1 MALSLLYTSSVI
13 FTSMDGTSLKLYIL
27 RPRSMSPAAFSAP
40 TYQAGGGSG
49 GGGGPA
55 NAAARGAPNLPLT
68 PIGTRGEPPIGQSA
82 QALLGSRVGLAEF
95 GSEGYNSQG
104 GGPVVDGEALSCNFE
119 GEPCCWAN
127 IPTPS
132 DDQIDWYLVQGT
144 PESIHL
150 RNISMKGRYLF
161 AYAKGA
167 GPSDEAQLSSCAITC
182 ASSPIKVRARHWQSS
197 NVLLQVC
204 QRESFP
210 ATLGFNP
217 LLNCQEFPSPGHVA
231 YTELALPKASY
242 VDIVFVASNFI
253 DETIGDI
260 AFLDDIEILYERRP
274 PDCAGPPT
282 QTATSSTQKIS
293 IKSTKKIKT
302 TTENLIKTTT
312 IPLIEETENGGNERN
327 LEGKEDS
334 RPEITESENKIPKES
349 AASGS
354 AASSSIVLVSDKVEE
369 GIPPVDREPV
379 PLSQGE
385 ENLNAKAHGV
395 IAKSGDEVVVPS
407 TTSSIDSATCQS
419 IKCSFEDGTSCS
431 YKDTVEAE
439 NAARGLTTKFE
450 VTKGQFMNRVT
461 GIRQGITETS
471 SYAAVFLYPREK
483 AGLWTNINGNSE
495 NTNLNSLSEPTRI
508 RFQYYE
514 GTHGVQ
520 LKGCCALNSV
530 TTGSE
535 TTEEGNLDC
544 PFLSD
549 KFVSVSDRMWKWG
562 TFVCPK
568 GTKRVIFMCENTRT
582 NQGACALDDIAVVE
596 NREDINMNDKPVC

>member
-1 MALSLLYTSSVI
+1 
-13 FTSMDGTSLKLYIL
+13 MDGTSPKLYIL
-27 RPRSMSPAAFSAP
+27 RPKIHVTSCIFCPNLS
-40 TYQAGGGSG
+40 AGGGSG

-385 ENLNAKAHGV
+385 ESINAKAHGV

-461 GIRQGITETS
+461 GIRQGSS

-495 NTNLNSLSEPTRI
+495 NNINSLSEPTRI

-568 GTKRVIFMCENTRT
+568 GTKR
-582 NQGACALDDIAVVE
+582 GACALDDIAVVE

>member
-1 MALSLLYTSSVI
+1 MHKRRRQIWRYPYYTQAALFLLQWTAQALSCISS
-13 FTSMDGTSLKLYIL
+13 G
-27 RPRSMSPAAFSAP
+27 PRQMSMSSSAAFSAP
-40 TYQAGGGSG
+40 TYQAGGGS
-49 GGGGPA
+49 GPA

-82 QALLGSRVGLAEF
+82 QALLGNRVGLAEF

-104 GGPVVDGEALSCNFE
+104 GGPVADGEALSCNFE

-144 PESIHL
+144 PESVHL

-253 DETIGDI
+253 DEITGDI

-274 PDCAGPPT
+274 PDCVSPPT
-282 QTATSSTQKIS
+282 QTTTQKIA
-293 IKSTKKIKT
+293 IKSTKTIKT
-302 TTENLIKTTT
+302 TTENLITTPI
-312 IPLIEETENGGNERN
+312 IPLNEGTENERN
-327 LEGKEDS
+327 LEGT
-334 RPEITESENKIPKES
+334 EISKQEISENENTVPKES
-349 AASGS
+349 AAGS
-354 AASSSIVLVSDKVEE
+354 AASSSVVLVSEKVEE
-369 GIPPVDREPV
+369 GILPVGGEQKPV
-379 PLSQGE
+379 PLAQGE
-385 ENLNAKAHGV
+385 NNAKAHGV
-395 IAKSGDEVVVPS
+395 IAKSGDEIVVLPPTQSPS
-407 TTSSIDSATCQS
+407 INSEICQS
-419 IKCSFEDGTSCS
+419 IKCSFEDGNSCL

-450 VTKGQFMNRVT
+450 VVKGQFMNRVT
-461 GIRQGITETS
+461 GIKQGTEGS
-471 SYAAVFLYPREK
+471 FYAAVFLYPREK
-483 AGLWTNINGNSE
+483 AGLWTNIGNSE
-495 NTNLNSLSEPTRI
+495 NNINSLLEPTRI
-508 RFQYYE
+508 RFQFYE

-530 TTGSE
+530 ITGNE
-535 TTEEGNLDC
+535 TEDGNLDC

-582 NQGACALDDIAVVE
+582 NQGACALDDIAIVE
-596 NREDINMNDKPVC
+596 NREDINMNDRPVC

>member
-1 MALSLLYTSSVI
+1 MHKRRRQIWRYPYYTQAALFLLQWT
-13 FTSMDGTSLKLYIL
+13 
-27 RPRSMSPAAFSAP
+27 
-40 TYQAGGGSG
+40 
-49 GGGGPA
+49 
-55 NAAARGAPNLPLT
+55 
-68 PIGTRGEPPIGQSA
+68 A
-82 QALLGSRVGLAEF
+82 QALLGNRVGLAEF

-104 GGPVVDGEALSCNFE
+104 GGPVADGEALSCNFE

-144 PESIHL
+144 PESVHL

-253 DETIGDI
+253 DEITGDI

-274 PDCAGPPT
+274 PDCVSPPT
-282 QTATSSTQKIS
+282 QTTTQKIA
-293 IKSTKKIKT
+293 IKSTKTIKT
-302 TTENLIKTTT
+302 TTENLITTPI
-312 IPLIEETENGGNERN
+312 IPLNEGTENERN
-327 LEGKEDS
+327 LEGT
-334 RPEITESENKIPKES
+334 EISKQEISENENTVPKES
-349 AASGS
+349 AAGS
-354 AASSSIVLVSDKVEE
+354 AASSSVVLVSEKVEE
-369 GIPPVDREPV
+369 GILPVGGEQKPV
-379 PLSQGE
+379 PLAQGE
-385 ENLNAKAHGV
+385 NNAKAHGV
-395 IAKSGDEVVVPS
+395 IAKSGDEIVVLPPTQSPS
-407 TTSSIDSATCQS
+407 INSEICQS
-419 IKCSFEDGTSCS
+419 IKCSFEDEGS
-431 YKDTVEAE
+431 
-439 NAARGLTTKFE
+439 F
-450 VTKGQFMNRVT
+450 
-461 GIRQGITETS
+461 
-471 SYAAVFLYPREK
+471 YAAVFLYPREK
-483 AGLWTNINGNSE
+483 AGLWTNIGNSE
-495 NTNLNSLSEPTRI
+495 NNINSLLEPTRI
-508 RFQYYE
+508 RFQFYE

-530 TTGSE
+530 ITGNE
-535 TTEEGNLDC
+535 TEDGNLDC

-568 GTKRVIFMCENTRT
+568 GTKR
-582 NQGACALDDIAVVE
+582 GACALDDIAIVE
-596 NREDINMNDKPVC
+596 NREDINMNDRP

>member
-1 MALSLLYTSSVI
+1 
-13 FTSMDGTSLKLYIL
+13 
-27 RPRSMSPAAFSAP
+27 MSPAAFSAP

-312 IPLIEETENGGNERN
+312 IPLIEETENGGNEN
-327 LEGKEDS
+327 KLEGKEDS
-334 RPEITESENKIPKES
+334 KSEITENENKIPKES

-354 AASSSIVLVSDKVEE
+354 AASSSIVLVSDKGEE
-369 GIPPVDREPV
+369 GISLVDKEPV

-385 ENLNAKAHGV
+385 ENINAKAHGV

-419 IKCSFEDGTSCS
+419 IKCSFED
-431 YKDTVEAE
+431 
-439 NAARGLTTKFE
+439 
-450 VTKGQFMNRVT
+450 
-461 GIRQGITETS
+461 ETS

-568 GTKRVIFMCENTRT
+568 GTKRVCLLIFF
-582 NQGACALDDIAVVE
+582 VV
-596 NREDINMNDKPVC
+596 N